1 MQFLFHTEEVIHS
14 PPLHGKCI
22 RLSGL
27 HVVQFGEIVDVL
39 KSETSSLQQGQLL
52 ELTVFK
58 IFINNITVEQR
69 KQNDTNRD

>member
-1 MQFLFHTEEVIHS
+1 MEQTV
-14 PPLHGKCI
+14 
-22 RLSGL
+22 RSGL
-27 HVVQFGEIVDVL
+27 HVVQFGEIADFL

-52 ELTVFK
+52 KLTVFK